1 MKLPFQFDSPNESV
15 GFLLWQTTVMWQ
27 RSIKKILDPYKI
39 SHSQFVIMAL
49 LLWMSEKQEQV
60 TQADIVSWSKMDKMT
75 ISKSLK
81 ELAKLDFVCRSEN
94 CSDTR
99 VKDLKLTANGKIM
112 ISKIVPEVEAM
123 DGAFFQHLSQSDKN
137 SLIKIIMLCR
147 ADPKS

>member
-1 MKLPFQFDSPNESV
+1 
-15 GFLLWQTTVMWQ
+15 LLWQTTVMWQ